1 MILRRKIMKI
11 YNKLVRDK
19 IPEIIASDNGKTCV
33 TRIMEDGEY
42 LETLNTKMQE
52 ELKEYLESGDV
63 EELADLEEV
72 LRAILDVKNVSY
84 GEFVKI
90 KNAKVNKRGACKNN
104 FYGSVTEKKG
114 N

>member
-1 MILRRKIMKI
+1 MKV

-19 IPEIIASDNGKTCV
+19 IPEIIAGDNGKTCV
-33 TRIMEDGEY
+33 IRIMEDDEY

-72 LRAILDVKNVSY
+72 LRAILDVKGVPY
-84 GEFVKI
+84 EEFEKI
-90 KNAKVNKRGACKNN
+90 RNTKVEKRGAFKEKIFLESVSEKND
-104 FYGSVTEKKG
+104 K
-114 N
+114 